1 MLYPLSYGGSS
12 AQGRAGYPQRLAGGA
27 GASGACRCIHWG
39 RERITVD
46 P

>member
-12 AQGRAGYPQRLAGGA
+12 AAGRQGYAQRLAGSIRPSDDG
-27 GASGACRCIHWG
+27 SGPPGELAFG
-39 RERITVD
+39 